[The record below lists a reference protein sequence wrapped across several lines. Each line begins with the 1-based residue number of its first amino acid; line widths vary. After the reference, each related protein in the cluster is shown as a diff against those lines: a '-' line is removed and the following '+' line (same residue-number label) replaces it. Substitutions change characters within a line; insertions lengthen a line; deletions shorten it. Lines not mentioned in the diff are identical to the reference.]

1 MPEVIVYLVDG
12 RTLEQKRG
20 LVKDITQA
28 VIKNAGT
35 TAEQV
40 TISLVRDSKDGEGK
54 RRRAVQRNARPLSAS
69 AKITQSCAEPRRFTP
84 VNKIVSALHNV
95 LAAVR

>member
-1 MPEVIVYLVDG
+1 MPEVIVYLVEG

-28 VIKNAGT
+28 VVKNAGT

-40 TISLVRDSKDGEGK
+40 TISLVEK
-54 RRRAVQRNARPLSAS
+54 RRRSVQRDAGPLSAS
-69 AKITQSCAEPRRFTP
+69 AKITQSCAEPSRSTP

-95 LAAVR
+95 LAAVQ

>member
-1 MPEVIVYLVDG
+1 MPEVIVHLVEG

-28 VIKNAGT
+28 VVKNAGR

-40 TISLVRDSKDGEGK
+40 TISVVETLRP
-54 RRRAVQRNARPLSAS
+54 RRPKAAAVQRDAGPLER
-69 AKITQSCAEPRRFTP
+69 IDEVIQSCTEPSRFTP